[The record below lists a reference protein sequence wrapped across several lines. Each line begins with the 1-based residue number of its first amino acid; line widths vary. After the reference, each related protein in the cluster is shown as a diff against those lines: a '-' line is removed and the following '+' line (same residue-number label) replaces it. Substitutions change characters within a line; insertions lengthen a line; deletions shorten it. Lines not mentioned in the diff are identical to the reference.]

1 MKFIDTHFVYFD
13 QCDPAG
19 ILYFAES
26 FSLAHRSIER
36 FIESSGIGWNH
47 WFNNDTTAFPIRHA
61 SCDYFRPIFA
71 GTEITI
77 SVVVTD
83 LSRSTVCFSAT
94 AETAGEEKFRAV
106 SVHTAL
112 DKQRLAK
119 SSIPADIFQKLLQF
133 QEEDQTVI
141 KV

>member
-1 MKFIDTHFVYFD
+1 MKFIDKHFVFFD

-26 FSLAHRSIER
+26 FAFAHRSIER
-36 FIESSGIGWNH
+36 FIEGSSIGWNN
-47 WFNNDTTAFPIRHA
+47 WFNNETTAFPIRHA
-61 SCDYFRPIFA
+61 SCDYFRPVFA
-71 GTEITI
+71 GTQIEV

-83 LSRSTVCFSAT
+83 LSPSTVCFSSTAT
-94 AETAGEEKFRAV
+94 QSGEEKFRVA

-112 DKQRLAK
+112 DKQRLTK
-119 SSIPADIFQKLLQF
+119 SEIPADIFQKLLQY
-133 QEEDQTVI
+133 QEEEQTII

>member
-1 MKFIDTHFVYFD
+1 MKFIAKHFVYFD

-36 FIESSGIGWNH
+36 FIEDSGIGWSN
-47 WFNNDTTAFPIRHA
+47 WFNNDRTVFPIRHA

-71 GTEITI
+71 GSQINI
-77 SVVVTD
+77 SVAVTD
-83 LSRSTVCFSAT
+83 LSPSTVCFSST
-94 AETAGEEKFRAV
+94 AEESGEEKFRVA
-106 SVHTAL
+106 SVHTAI

-119 SSIPADIFQKLLQF
+119 TNIPADIFQKLRQF
-133 QEEDQTVI
+133 QQEDQTII